1 MSTELFGGAYTEKW
15 GETTHAT
22 KISSWAKQ
30 LRTPG
35 PSPPRKKTRTQGKPD
50 VQARPKK
57 GRKAAGQVTRG
68 RVNYLDIQHVDAA
81 AHPGH
86 AEGQA
91 RADAAAHPRHVE
103 DPAPLVPDK
112 SKPDTPTQLPVV
124 MSYPQSRDTSESKP
138 TASQGNHST
147 RSQAGPDARTDHA
160 AHAELEEDDDA
171 NAETQPHFG
180 QARWPV
186 RSGRQE
192 HLRTRSAAEEVN
204 QAAGQVQVLVCRR
217 QK

>member
-1 MSTELFGGAYTEKW
+1 MSTELFGGA
-15 GETTHAT
+15 
-22 KISSWAKQ
+22 Q

-68 RVNYLDIQHVDAA
+68 RVNYLDIQFRRRSYKILT
-81 AHPGH
+81 PK
-86 AEGQA
+86 
-91 RADAAAHPRHVE
+91 
-103 DPAPLVPDK
+103 PDT
-112 SKPDTPTQLPVV
+112 STLLPIPDTPKPDTPTQLPVV